1 MLKILLVEDNIEI
14 LENTCEMLSLSGLT
28 VFMASGAREGLAI
41 VSDEKPDVIITDV
54 IMPDMDGWQMVERLR
69 DDPDTAHIP
78 VIFLTGH
85 TDSAYRERARSLG
98 VVDYLVKPFTN
109 RQLMQMLE
117 RYISRE

>member
-69 DDPDTAHIP
+69 DDPDTAGIP